1 VGGLLALVVHLRPF
15 PASLQ
20 RVVPR
25 FSFAALI
32 CITAVGI
39 SGVVESAVTLDG
51 WAELWESN
59 RGHLMLVKVIAL
71 VVLAAVGFLHRRHTM
86 VSATSG
92 RLLPLLRLAAAELA
106 LMAAT
111 VGIAVV
117 LSVTA

>member
-1 VGGLLALVVHLRPF
+1 M
-15 PASLQ
+15 
-20 RVVPR
+20 VPR

-86 VSATSG
+86 VVG
-92 RLLPLLRLAAAELA
+92 DQRHDCFPCCDWPQPNLR
-106 LMAAT
+106 
-111 VGIAVV
+111 
-117 LSVTA
+117 